1 MKKLFVFAKRAEILD
16 AEKILSVLSEL
27 DCKLYT
33 DIKTSSD
40 KADFFENPETIVPE
54 CDFLVVLGGDGSL
67 IGVARE
73 FAKFEKPILGI
84 NFGRLGYLVELE
96 KDDAS
101 KAKCL
106 FDGNF
111 RLENRI
117 MLEAKVIRNNE
128 TVFSGTAL
136 NDAVITKGALSKM
149 IHFKMYADSQEVNSY
164 HADGMVVAT
173 PTGSTAYSMS
183 AGGPVVAPELEVLVL
198 TPICSHSLT
207 SKPIVVSDK
216 QTIRLDAEF
225 RLDEEVVLTLDGQEC
240 FRLIAGDS
248 VEITKSVHKT
258 QLVRITER
266 SFFYNLQQKLNENR

>member
-1 MKKLFVFAKRAEILD
+1 MKKLFVFAKRAEISD
-16 AEKILSVLSEL
+16 AVKILSALSEF
-27 DCKLYT
+27 DCMLYT
-33 DIKTSSD
+33 DIKTSFE
-40 KADFFENPETIVPE
+40 KASFSEKPEDVVHE
-54 CDFLVVLGGDGSL
+54 CDFLIVLGGDGSL

-73 FAKFEKPILGI
+73 FARFKKPILGI

-96 KDDAS
+96 KDDVS

-117 MLEAKVIRNNE
+117 MLETKVVRNGD

-207 SKPIVVSDK
+207 SKPIVVSDE
-216 QTIRLDAEF
+216 QTIRIDTEF
-225 RLDEEVVLTLDGQEC
+225 RQDEEVILTLDGQEC
-240 FRLIAGDS
+240 FRLSRGDI